1 MQPCQQASMSL
12 SALYGYSDIK
22 YQSLQYRS
30 PISICASYTK
40 SHYSDPLW
48 LSLREVSIRS
58 WGSVSLSFGDHFL
71 NSGLLPKHFSI
82 TSRAGIGWSVQTC
95 WWIVWRSFVLQ
106 HGNVLRCSRK
116 NCQEELNS
124 VTDASAGKFCIPSTV
139 FNRCMLTPGPFES
152 TGRCFFTILGHLW
165 CDDVVFLLQKSPN
178 YTLQAD
184 ILWYVARSFVCLLKA
199 DSWKL
204 TKEAKVSLE
213 GHDRRC
219 GSRLKRNVIRFV
231 SCIVYIYMYVYM
243 IYMCIL
249 YTICVYT
256 MCATCVC
263 VCVCT
268 KNQSRVGSTSLQLGC
283 PGQWTRKWRL
293 QVMHPTNRKWLH
305 FRRSPPGE
313 STVRPIQ
320 LNRNSIM
327 NAPSPNMSQL

>member
-231 SCIVYIYMYVYM
+231 SCIVYIYICTSTWSICVY
-243 IYMCIL
+243 CIL
-249 YTICVYT
+249 YVYILCVRP
-256 MCATCVC
+256 VC
-263 VCVCT
+263 VCVSAPKT
-268 KNQSRVGSTSLQLGC
+268 SR
-283 PGQWTRKWRL
+283 
-293 QVMHPTNRKWLH
+293 
-305 FRRSPPGE
+305 E
-313 STVRPIQ
+313 
-320 LNRNSIM
+320 
-327 NAPSPNMSQL
+327 